1 MAAFCTKCGTPLAEG
16 AGFCI
21 KCGAP
26 RPGAAAAPPAQP
38 VYSAPP
44 PPAPPT
50 YPSAPPPYQGASP
63 AYAPAPAAR
72 TGSPVVKIVLIVLA
86 VIFVLGAAGVIGIAL
101 VANHVK
107 NKIEQAA
114 NRQGVDMSAFSSSAG
129 YQGRLP
135 DACSLLTKEE
145 ASSIV
150 GQTIER
156 TEEHG
161 RSCDYY
167 VQPVSQTEQQDRA
180 QKLLEEIQA
189 RAKAQQAAGAAG
201 NPDAANAAQQSAMA
215 DLTKSMVAGA
225 NPGRGPYFSVQ
236 VNPNGRAEIAAMKL
250 ALGVV
255 APGMK
260 TTEPLPGLGDDA
272 LMGPMDSML
281 VFIKNGLGVHID
293 LRQMPKGRE
302 RAIAMAQ
309 RMLPRM

>member
-1 MAAFCTKCGTPLAEG
+1 MAAFCTNCGAPLAEG

-21 KCGAP
+21 RCGAP
-26 RPGAAAAPPAQP
+26 RPGAVAAPPAQP
-38 VYSAPP
+38 AYPA
-44 PPAPPT
+44 APPT
-50 YPSAPPPYQGASP
+50 APPPYAAAPP
-63 AYAPAPAAR
+63 AYAAAPAAKSG
-72 TGSPVVKIVLIVLA
+72 GSAKKIVLIVLA
-86 VIFVLGAAGVIGIAL
+86 VIFVLGAAGIIGVAL
-101 VANHVK
+101 VANRVK
-107 NKIEQAA
+107 NRIQQAA
-114 NRQGVDMSAFSSSAG
+114 SRQGVDLSAFSSSAG

-145 ASSIV
+145 ASSII

-161 RSCDYY
+161 RTCDYY

-189 RAKAQQAAGAAG
+189 RAKAQQAAGNAEAG
-201 NPDAANAAQQSAMA
+201 NAAQQSAMA

-225 NPGRGPYFSVQ
+225 NPGSGPYFTVQ

-250 ALGVV
+250 AMGVV

-293 LRQMPKGRE
+293 LRQMPQGRE

-309 RMLPRM
+309 KILPRM